1 MRVSGY
7 GKYWV
12 CRMCRVLWYCQG
24 GDGCGGDDVENGCKG
39 KTEDGGG
46 GVEVNRRDR

>member
-1 MRVSGY
+1 MVSIGC
-7 GKYWV
+7 V
-12 CRMCRVLWYCQG
+12 EMCRVLWYCQG
-24 GDGCGGDDVENGCKG
+24 GDGCGGDDVENGCKR